1 LSTPQSSGLR
11 YGLWPELTQ
20 AQQAGAPIAHLI
32 ELIMAQIGAR
42 RRKPYDDTDAARLHQ
57 LTLRAVP
64 FEDRLAEFL
73 EATVLQSE
81 TDAYDS
87 RADRVALM
95 TLHAAKG
102 LEFPVV
108 FIVGCEE
115 GLLPY
120 ERQGE
125 VPDVEE
131 ERRLFYVG
139 LTRAQRK
146 LVLTHARTRFLYG
159 QRKEN
164 PISRFVR
171 DIEDALKEIQEMQ
184 RRPER
189 KPESTQLSLF

>member
-1 LSTPQSSGLR
+1 M
-11 YGLWPELTQ
+11 E
-20 AQQAGAPIAHLI
+20 
-32 ELIMAQIGAR
+32 R
-42 RRKPYDDTDAARLHQ
+42 RRCSAPQPLA
-57 LTLRAVP
+57 LRAAP

-73 EATVLQSE
+73 EAAVLGSE

-120 ERQGE
+120 LRPGE
-125 VPDVEE
+125 ATDIEE

-164 PISRFVR
+164 PISRFVK
-171 DIEDALKEIQEMQ
+171 DIEDALKEIQETQ
-184 RRPER
+184 RLPER